1 MNERVVPEP
10 QRRRRRPTKQ
20 GTVLSEQII
29 VETALRLVGQHGAD
43 ALTVRRLGAALGAD
57 PSALYRYFHNT
68 DDLLLAIADELIGRA
83 RQGWQPTGEWR
94 TDLCELG
101 LRIHASYQ
109 AHPQAAMLAAHRTTG
124 RNNEMRAVET
134 ILGVLRSAGFLD
146 REAVRI
152 YHAFVDQ
159 ALAFAAL
166 DAAALALPAPAQAAD
181 LQVWQDRY
189 GRLDANDYPHIAATV
204 RLLTAEMM
212 LSGYPFAL
220 ELLLD
225 SVEAKLP
232 GAAGEAGRG
241 RTGHSRRT
249 PRRDADRTD
258 RSGS

>member
-1 MNERVVPEP
+1 MNERVIPEP

-20 GTVLSEQII
+20 GTVLSEQVI
-29 VETALRLVGQHGAD
+29 VETTLRLVGQHGAD

-57 PSALYRYFHNT
+57 PSALYRYFRNT
-68 DDLLLAIADELIGRA
+68 DDLLLAVADELIGRA
-83 RQGWQPTGEWR
+83 QLGWKLTGEWR

-101 LRIHASYQ
+101 LRVHASYR
-109 AHPQAAMLAAHRTTG
+109 AHPQAALLAAHRTTG
-124 RNNEMRAVET
+124 RDNEIRAVEM
-134 ILGVLRSAGFLD
+134 ILGVLRSAGFPD

-189 GRLDANDYPHIAATV
+189 GRLEASAYPHIGATV
-204 RLLTAEMM
+204 SLLAADMM
-212 LSGYPFAL
+212 HSGYPFAL

-225 SVEAKLP
+225 AVAARLP
-232 GAAGEAGRG
+232 GAGGEAG
-241 RTGHSRRT
+241 
-249 PRRDADRTD
+249 
-258 RSGS
+258 